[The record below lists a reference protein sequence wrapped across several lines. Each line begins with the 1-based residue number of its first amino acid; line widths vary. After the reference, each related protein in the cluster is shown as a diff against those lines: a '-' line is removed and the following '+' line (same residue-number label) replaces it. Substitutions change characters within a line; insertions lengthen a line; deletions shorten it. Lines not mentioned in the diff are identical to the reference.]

1 MEWNELVDE
10 IAARVKTKLEER
22 SSLECH
28 TALNECK
35 MKKRLLILSPEHSEP
50 CHELWDC
57 MDSNQEWN
65 VECALA
71 KNYDCN
77 IAAADTV
84 VLRKVSNERL
94 VKIANGIGDTP
105 LTALAIQAILMGKRV
120 IIPTE
125 ELELLSYQKTAPIAY
140 YDHMLQ
146 YVALLKRSGVQLCD
160 KEQLYSVICE
170 EKVCKDEP
178 CKNNEQPLN
187 PIRGK
192 EVLRVVKRVVTERD
206 IHEAYAKQIT
216 ELQISG
222 KTIVTD
228 LAKDYARERGIT
240 FTVQ

>member
-10 IAARVKTKLEER
+10 IAVRVKKKLDEQ
-22 SSLECH
+22 SSLECQ
-28 TALNECK
+28 ASLKECK
-35 MKKRLLILSPEHSEP
+35 PKKRLLILSPDHSDS

-57 MDSNQEWN
+57 MNSNQEWS

-71 KNYDCN
+71 KNYDCDIETVN
-77 IAAADTV
+77 TV

-105 LTALAIQAILMGKRV
+105 LTALAIQAILMGKKV

-160 KEQLYSVICE
+160 KERLYSVICDQE
-170 EKVCKDEP
+170 ECSKESCR
-178 CKNNEQPLN
+178 NNEQPSN
-187 PIRGK
+187 SNRDK

-216 ELQISG
+216 EFQISE